1 MSKSAPRAARRVSV
15 WLPVILG
22 LLAWR
27 PVAPER
33 PVAGG
38 KETAILAGGC
48 FWGVEAVFRHV
59 KGVKSA
65 TSGFATP
72 VGPAA
77 GMSDPHAG
85 YAEAVKLVY
94 DPSQITLQKILEIF
108 FTVAHDPTE
117 LDRQGPDVGPQYRSA
132 VFVSDSAQA
141 TAVRAYL
148 GELKTANI
156 YPRPIVTEVVALQ
169 RFKEAEELH
178 QDYVAKHP
186 TEPYVMINDAPKVQD
201 LKKKYPDLYR
211 D

>member
-1 MSKSAPRAARRVSV
+1 MSKSVPGVARRIPLL
-15 WLPVILG
+15 LPVLLS

-27 PVAPER
+27 PVDR

-72 VGPAA
+72 VAPAA

-85 YAEAVKLVY
+85 YAEAVKVVY
-94 DPSQITLQKILEIF
+94 DPAQITLQKILEIF

-117 LDRQGPDVGPQYRSA
+117 LDRQGPDVGPEYRSA
-132 VFVSDSAQA
+132 VFVNDSAQA

-148 GELKTANI
+148 GELKTANV

-178 QDYVAKHP
+178 QDYVTKHP
-186 TEPYVMINDAPKVQD
+186 TEPYVMVNDAPKVQD